1 MRRRDLL
8 ALFLVPLAGEA
19 GAQGGRMPR
28 LAILSPTS
36 KTGGHSGLVYD
47 PFIKALADL
56 GWVAGRNIEIIERFA
71 GDEPERLPALAAEL
85 VALRPDVIF
94 TNTVN
99 GARAAAQATR
109 TIPVVVSPAGEN
121 LFAELAVNFARP
133 VGNVT
138 GMTLH
143 SQGQDQKCLE
153 LLKEAA
159 PSAVRVGVLVNP
171 LNPNFRDYPASLQAA
186 GDALGLVLFRM
197 EARSADEIDA
207 AFGAMA
213 GAPDI
218 QGLHVPDDSTIAGRP
233 RPRRRI
239 IEITSA
245 MKVPVVSTH
254 LAFAPDGGLLALG
267 TDIPALARRGAD
279 YVDRILKGAKPADL
293 PVERPSVVKLVVN
306 VKAARALGLALP
318 PALLARADE
327 VIE

>member
-1 MRRRDLL
+1 
-8 ALFLVPLAGEA
+8 
-19 GAQGGRMPR
+19 MPR
-28 LAILSPTS
+28 LAVLSPTS
-36 KTGGHSGLVYD
+36 KTGGHSGFVYE
-47 PFIKALADL
+47 PFVAALANL
-56 GWVAGRNIEIIERFA
+56 GWIAGRNIEIIERFA
-71 GDEPERLPALAAEL
+71 DDQHERLPALAAEL

-94 TNTVN
+94 TNTGN
-99 GARAAAQATR
+99 GARAAAEATR
-109 TIPVVVSPAGEN
+109 TIPIPVVVSPAGEA

-133 VGNVT
+133 AGNVT

-143 SQGQDQKCLE
+143 SQGQDEKCLE
-153 LLKEAA
+153 LLKEAV

-171 LNPNFRDYPASLQAA
+171 LNPNFRDYPASLQSA
-186 GDALGLVLFRM
+186 GDALGLVLIRM
-197 EARSADEIDA
+197 EARSADEINA

-233 RPRRRI
+233 RSRRRI
-239 IEITSA
+239 VEITST

-254 LAFAPDGGLLALG
+254 LAFVPDGGLLALG

-293 PVERPSVVKLVVN
+293 PVERPRAVKLVVN
-306 VKAARALGLALP
+306 VRAARGIGLTLSP
-318 PALLARADE
+318 FLLARADE